1 MIADDMTC
9 KELVELVTEYFEGT
23 LPAPDRE
30 RFEAHLVDC
39 EGCQTYVQQM
49 QQTIRALG
57 MLTEESISA
66 AAKDRLLRAFR
77 TWKTERP

>member
-30 RFEAHLVDC
+30 RFEAHLVGCD
-39 EGCQTYVQQM
+39 GCQTYVQQM

-57 MLTEESISA
+57 TLTEESISA
-66 AAKDRLLRAFR
+66 AAKDKLLRAFR
-77 TWKTERP
+77 TWKTEQR

>member
-66 AAKDRLLRAFR
+66 AAKDKLLRAFR
-77 TWKTERP
+77 TWNAERQ